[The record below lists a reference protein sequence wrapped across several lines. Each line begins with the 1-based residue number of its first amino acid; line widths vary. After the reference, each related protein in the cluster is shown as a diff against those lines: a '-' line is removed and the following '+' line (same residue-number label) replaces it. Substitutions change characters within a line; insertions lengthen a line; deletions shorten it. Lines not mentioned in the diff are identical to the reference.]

1 MHIERDGNTII
12 VTEPLGFTFDD
23 GRLVLSL
30 WQARELEI
38 ALHSARAWIYEEIEG
53 DNDEDG

>member
-1 MHIERDGNTII
+1 MHIERDGNSII

-23 GRLVLSL
+23 GRLVLTL
-30 WQARELEI
+30 FQARELEL
-38 ALHSARAWIYEEIEG
+38 ALNSARSWIYEEIEG